1 MGIPRPSNTATDNER
16 CQQQGREQQPEDAR
30 VMCEKF
36 DVIQNVVEA
45 CDQVRKV
52 ESQSNAGKRDL
63 LTRKRR
69 MWLKNWVNLTAKEAH
84 NWDSM
89 GPRTVCD
96 LHSLQDEAGAFRC
109 LPV

>member
-1 MGIPRPSNTATDNER
+1 M
-16 CQQQGREQQPEDAR
+16 
-30 VMCEKF
+30 MCEKF
-36 DVIQNVVEA
+36 DVIRNVVEA